1 MMKAKDIMTKD
12 VLTVSLDTPV
22 KKVAELLADYE
33 ISGAPVLDEH
43 DRVIGVVTESDL
55 IEQKKNLHLP
65 TVVTLFEGV
74 LFLERPQKMKREIEK
89 MLGATV
95 KDIYSKKVITINED
109 ATLEDIATI
118 MSEKKVHLLP
128 VLRGDDL
135 VGVVGKVD
143 VVRALAKE

>member
-1 MMKAKDIMTKD
+1 MKAKDIMTKD

-74 LFLERPQKMKREIEK
+74 LFLERPQKLKREIEK

-95 KDIYSKKVITINED
+95 KDIYSKKVITITED
-109 ATLEDIATI
+109 TSLEDIATI

-128 VLRGDDL
+128 VLKGNEL
-135 VGVVGKVD
+135 VGIVGKVD
-143 VVRALAKE
+143 VVTALAKL

>member
-1 MMKAKDIMTKD
+1 MKAKDIMTKD

-43 DRVIGVVTESDL
+43 DRVIGIVTESDL

-95 KDIYSKKVITINED
+95 KDIYSKKVITINENT
-109 ATLEDIATI
+109 ALEDIATI

>member
-1 MMKAKDIMTKD
+1 MKAKDIMTKD
-12 VLTVSLDTPV
+12 VLTVSLDTTV

-95 KDIYSKKVITINED
+95 KDIYSKKVITINEN
-109 ATLEDIATI
+109 TTMEDIATI

>member
-1 MMKAKDIMTKD
+1 MKAKDIMTRE
-12 VLTVSLDTPV
+12 VLTVSLNTPV
-22 KKVAELLADYE
+22 KKVAELLSDYE

-43 DRVIGVVTESDL
+43 ERVIGIVTESDL

-74 LFLERPQKMKREIEK
+74 LFLERPQKIKREIEK

-95 KDIYSKKVITINED
+95 KDIYSKKVITVSED
-109 ATLEDIATI
+109 TPLEDIATI

-128 VLRGDDL
+128 VLKGNEL
-135 VGVVGKVD
+135 VGIVGKAD
-143 VVRALAKE
+143 VVRALAKL

>member
-1 MMKAKDIMTKD
+1 MKAKDIMTKD

-22 KKVAELLADYE
+22 KKVAELLTDYE

-43 DRVIGVVTESDL
+43 DRVIGIVTESDL

-74 LFLERPQKMKREIEK
+74 LFLERPQKIKREIEK

-95 KDIYSKKVITINED
+95 KDIYSKKVITINEN

>member
-1 MMKAKDIMTKD
+1 MKAKDIMTKD

-74 LFLERPQKMKREIEK
+74 LFLERPQKLKREIEK

-95 KDIYSKKVITINED
+95 KDIYTKKVITITED
-109 ATLEDIATI
+109 TSLEDIATI

-128 VLRGDDL
+128 VLRVDEL

-143 VVRALAKE
+143 VVRALAKL

>member
-1 MMKAKDIMTKD
+1 MKAKDIMTKD

-95 KDIYSKKVITINED
+95 KDIYSKKVITINENT
-109 ATLEDIATI
+109 TLEDIATI

-128 VLRGDDL
+128 VLRGDEL

-143 VVRALAKE
+143 VVRALAKL

>member
-1 MMKAKDIMTKD
+1 MKAKDIMTKD

-22 KKVAELLADYE
+22 KKLAELMADYE

-143 VVRALAKE
+143 VVRALAKL

>member
-1 MMKAKDIMTKD
+1 MKAKDIMTKD

-22 KKVAELLADYE
+22 KKVAELLSDYE

-43 DRVIGVVTESDL
+43 ERVIGIVTESDL
-55 IEQKKNLHLP
+55 IEQKKKLHLP

-74 LFLERPQKMKREIEK
+74 LFLERPQKIKREIEK

-95 KDIYSKKVITINED
+95 KDIYSKKVITINEN
-109 ATLEDIATI
+109 TTMEDIATI

-143 VVRALAKE
+143 VVRALAKL

>member
-43 DRVIGVVTESDL
+43 ERVIGIVTESDL

-74 LFLERPQKMKREIEK
+74 LLLERPQKIKREIEK

-95 KDIYSKKVITINED
+95 KDIYSKKVITVAED
-109 ATLEDIATI
+109 TSLEDIATI
-118 MSEKKVHLLP
+118 MSEKKIHLLP
-128 VLRGDDL
+128 VLKGNEL
-135 VGVVGKVD
+135 VGIIGKAD
-143 VVRALAKE
+143 VVRALAKL

>member
-1 MMKAKDIMTKD
+1 MKAKDIMTKD

-95 KDIYSKKVITINED
+95 KDIYSKKVITIIED
-109 ATLEDIATI
+109 TSLEDIATI

-128 VLRGDDL
+128 VLKGNEL
-135 VGVVGKVD
+135 VGIVGKVD
-143 VVRALAKE
+143 VVRALAKL

>member
-1 MMKAKDIMTKD
+1 MKAKDIMTKD

-65 TVVTLFEGV
+65 TVVTLFEGG
-74 LFLERPQKMKREIEK
+74 LFLERPQKLKREIEK

-95 KDIYSKKVITINED
+95 KDIYSKKVITITED
-109 ATLEDIATI
+109 TSLEDIATI

-128 VLRGDDL
+128 VLKGNEL
-135 VGVVGKVD
+135 VGIVGKVD
-143 VVRALAKE
+143 VVRALAKL

>member
-1 MMKAKDIMTKD
+1 MKAKDIMTKD

-43 DRVIGVVTESDL
+43 ERVIGIVTESDL

-74 LFLERPQKMKREIEK
+74 LLLERPQKIKREIEK

-95 KDIYSKKVITINED
+95 KDIYSKKVITVAED
-109 ATLEDIATI
+109 TSLEDIATI
-118 MSEKKVHLLP
+118 MSEKKIHLLP
-128 VLRGDDL
+128 VLKGNEL
-135 VGVVGKVD
+135 VGIIGKAD
-143 VVRALAKE
+143 VVRALAKL

>member
-1 MMKAKDIMTKD
+1 MKAKDIMTKD

-43 DRVIGVVTESDL
+43 EKVIGIVTESDL
-55 IEQKKNLHLP
+55 IEQKKKLHLP
-65 TVVTLFEGV
+65 TVVTIFEGV
-74 LFLERPQKMKREIEK
+74 LFLERPQKIQREIEK

-95 KDIYSKKVITINED
+95 KDIYTKKVITITED
-109 ATLEDIATI
+109 TSLEDIATI

-128 VLRGDDL
+128 VLRGDEL

-143 VVRALAKE
+143 VVRVLAKL

>member
-1 MMKAKDIMTKD
+1 MKAKDIMTKD

-43 DRVIGVVTESDL
+43 ERVIGIVTESDL

-74 LFLERPQKMKREIEK
+74 LFLERPQKLKREIEK

-95 KDIYSKKVITINED
+95 KDIYSKKVITINENT
-109 ATLEDIATI
+109 TLEDIATI

-143 VVRALAKE
+143 VVRALAKL

>member
-1 MMKAKDIMTKD
+1 MKAKDIMTRE

-43 DRVIGVVTESDL
+43 EKVIGVVTESDL

-74 LFLERPQKMKREIEK
+74 LFLERPKKIKREIEK

-95 KDIYSKKVITINED
+95 KDIYSKKVITIKED
-109 ATLEDIATI
+109 ASLEDIATI

-128 VLRGDDL
+128 VLRGDEL
-135 VGVVGKVD
+135 VGIVGKVD
-143 VVRALAKE
+143 VVRALAKL

>member
-1 MMKAKDIMTKD
+1 MKAKDIMTKD

-74 LFLERPQKMKREIEK
+74 LFLERPQKIKREIEK

-128 VLRGDDL
+128 VLRGDEL

-143 VVRALAKE
+143 VVRALAKL

>member
-1 MMKAKDIMTKD
+1 MKAKDIMTKD

-43 DRVIGVVTESDL
+43 DRVIGIVTESDL

-74 LFLERPQKMKREIEK
+74 LFLERPQKIKREIEK

-95 KDIYSKKVITINED
+95 KDIYSKKVITINEN